1 MYTQHLNEIR
11 DDLIVVQIMK
21 EHLKIHKVLQEINE
35 VKKNLKNQCVILNL
49 VVVFEKLNTVVENY
63 LIVLRSLEEWVV
75 VYLLYYHYNYLHVEV
90 EA

>member
-49 VVVFEKLNTVVENY
+49 VVVFEKLNTVVEDY
-63 LIVLRSLEEWVV
+63 LIVLRSLEE
-75 VYLLYYHYNYLHVEV
+75 
-90 EA
+90 

>member
-49 VVVFEKLNTVVENY
+49 VVVFEKLNTVVEDY
-63 LIVLRSLEEWVV
+63 LIVLRSLKE
-75 VYLLYYHYNYLHVEV
+75 
-90 EA
+90 

>member
-49 VVVFEKLNTVVENY
+49 VVVFEKLNTVVEDY